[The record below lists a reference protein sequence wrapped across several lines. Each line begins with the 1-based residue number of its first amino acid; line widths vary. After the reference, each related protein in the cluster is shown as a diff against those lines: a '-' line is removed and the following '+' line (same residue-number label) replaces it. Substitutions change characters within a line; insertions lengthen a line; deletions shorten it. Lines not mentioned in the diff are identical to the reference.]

1 MEIILKLIYLC
12 TTIRVINNFKEK
24 SYEEVFNDLVAA
36 FGLAV
41 SANAQTYVG
50 GGFSIFGQDNGNTTV
65 TTYKFIPEIGYNFNK
80 DWAAGVAFGW
90 EGANKGNEKSIEV
103 NPYARYTFLHTKF
116 VNVFVDGGLGYKHT
130 YDAGNDNDLW
140 TVGVRPGVSVNLTKK
155 LSFVSHVGFLGWQQ
169 AKNNNL
175 NAKVNKYGLDL
186 DGNNISFSLY
196 YNF

>member
-1 MEIILKLIYLC
+1 MKKFLM
-12 TTIRVINNFKEK
+12 T
-24 SYEEVFNDLVAA
+24 LVAA

-116 VNVFVDGGLGYKHT
+116 VNVFVDGGLG
-130 YDAGNDNDLW
+130 
-140 TVGVRPGVSVNLTKK
+140 
-155 LSFVSHVGFLGWQQ
+155 
-169 AKNNNL
+169 
-175 NAKVNKYGLDL
+175 
-186 DGNNISFSLY
+186 
-196 YNF
+196 

>member
-1 MEIILKLIYLC
+1 MKKFLM
-12 TTIRVINNFKEK
+12 T
-24 SYEEVFNDLVAA
+24 LVAA

-90 EGANKGNEKSIEV
+90 EGTNKGGEKSIEV

-116 VNVFVDGGLGYKHT
+116 VNVFVDGGLGYKQH
-130 YDAGNDNDLW
+130 L
-140 TVGVRPGVSVNLTKK
+140 RCR
-155 LSFVSHVGFLGWQQ
+155 Q
-169 AKNNNL
+169 
-175 NAKVNKYGLDL
+175 
-186 DGNNISFSLY
+186 
-196 YNF
+196 

>member
-1 MEIILKLIYLC
+1 MKKFLM
-12 TTIRVINNFKEK
+12 T
-24 SYEEVFNDLVAA
+24 LVAA

-80 DWAAGVAFGW
+80 DWAAGIAFGW
-90 EGANKGNEKSIEV
+90 EGTNKGGEKSIEV

-116 VNVFVDGGLGYKHT
+116 VNLFVDGGFGYKHA
-130 YDAGNDNDLW
+130 YNSGLDADYWNAGL
-140 TVGVRPGVSVNLTKK
+140 RPGVSVNLTKK